1 MKRGSQ
7 AVFVKNELFEMSE
20 HKPQKVALVHDFL
33 LSMGGAERV
42 LVELS
47 KMYPRAPIYTL
58 LASDT
63 LVKKYFPDVI
73 VRQSFLQKFPLWI
86 RKRYK
91 WLLPFYPVAAESLN
105 LRDYD
110 LIISSSGAWTKGIVT
125 RLHTKHIAYIHSPMR
140 YVWDSHEEYL
150 EALKKKRN
158 FFLRGILSYL
168 RVWDFEAAQRPEV
181 LVANSL
187 YTKRRIEKYY
197 RRNAD
202 LVYPPLSLNGTT
214 TPALPAE
221 KRQPYFLLVS
231 RLTQIK
237 KVDVVVEA
245 FTKLGFP
252 LYVVGTGP
260 EAPKLQKKAGENI
273 TFLGFVSDERLAV
286 LYQEARALIFPSEE
300 DFGLAAAE
308 AHSYGTPVIAF
319 EYGGIEEI
327 VTPGV
332 TGELFASKTH
342 EVISEAVLR
351 FTHSEGKYSTAVM
364 KEKAG
369 EFTSK
374 HFQDQMS
381 IIINAA
387 YGDSRT

>member
-1 MKRGSQ
+1 MAENTPKKET
-7 AVFVKNELFEMSE
+7 V
-20 HKPQKVALVHDFL
+20 KVALVHDFL
-33 LSMGGAERV
+33 LTMGGAERV
-42 LVELS
+42 LKELS
-47 KMYPRAPIYTL
+47 EMYPTAPIYTL
-58 LASDT
+58 LSDKQLT
-63 LVKKYFPDVI
+63 QRFFQGKIVKE
-73 VRQSFLQKFPLWI
+73 SFLQNFPEWMK
-86 RKRYK
+86 KRYK
-91 WLLPFYPVAAESLN
+91 WLLPFYSVAAESLN

-158 FFLRGILSYL
+158 FLLRGLLSYL

-187 YTKRRIEKYY
+187 YTQRRIEKYY
-197 RRNAD
+197 RRSAE
-202 LVYPPLSLNGTT
+202 LVYPALSLQGNDN
-214 TPALPAE
+214 PVVPVADR
-221 KRQPYFLLVS
+221 KPYFLLVS
-231 RLTQIK
+231 RLTRIK

-260 EAPKLQKKAGENI
+260 EKEALQKKAGENI
-273 TFLGFVSDERLAV
+273 TFLGFVPDEQLAG

-300 DFGLAAAE
+300 DFGLTAAE

-319 EYGGIEEI
+319 EYGGIQEI
-327 VTPGV
+327 VEPGV
-332 TGELFASKTH
+332 TGELFGAKTH

-351 FTHSEGKYSTAVM
+351 FTRAEHTYSTEAM
-364 KEKAG
+364 KNKAAQ
-369 EFTSK
+369 FTSAR
-374 HFQDQMS
+374 FQEQLKT
-381 IIINAA
+381 IINTA
-387 YGDSRT
+387 YGASRT

>member
-1 MKRGSQ
+1 MSQ
-7 AVFVKNELFEMSE
+7 NEP
-20 HKPQKVALVHDFL
+20 KKIALVHDFL

-42 LVELS
+42 LKELAA
-47 KMYPRAPIYTL
+47 MYPSAPIYTL
-58 LASDT
+58 LSDKE
-63 LVKKYFPDVI
+63 LMQRFFPGRI
-73 VRQSFLQKFPLWI
+73 VQESFLQNFPKWLQ
-86 RKRYK
+86 KRYK

-158 FFLRGILSYL
+158 FLLRGLLSYL

-187 YTKRRIEKYY
+187 YTQRRIEKYY
-197 RRNAD
+197 RRSAE
-202 LVYPPLSLNGTT
+202 LVYPALSLHGNENEVVAITNR
-214 TPALPAE
+214 
-221 KRQPYFLLVS
+221 KSYFLLVS
-231 RLTQIK
+231 RLTKIK
-237 KVDVVVEA
+237 RIDVVVDA

-260 EAPKLQKKAGENI
+260 EKQSLQKRAGENI
-273 TFLGFVSDERLAV
+273 TFLGFVPDDQLAV
-286 LYQEARALIFPSEE
+286 LYQEARALLFPSEE
-300 DFGLAAAE
+300 DFGLTAAE

-319 EYGGIEEI
+319 EYGGIQEI
-327 VTPGV
+327 VEPGV
-332 TGELFASKTH
+332 TGELFGAKTH

-351 FTHSEGKYSTAVM
+351 FTRAENSYSTEVM
-364 KEKAG
+364 KKKAAQ
-369 EFTSK
+369 FTSAR
-374 HFQDQMS
+374 FQEQMKN
-381 IIINAA
+381 IINTA
-387 YGDSRT
+387 YGASRTY